1 MKLPHCLLLAAL
13 LLLAGTTR
21 SFAATADYGALQ
33 SKATLFYDNDEW
45 ASALAMYTL
54 MIDERPSVVDNYSHA
69 IVAASLAGDTARTMQ
84 LLEQSTKARVPL
96 DSLYDS
102 IRRLAFNQGNALIYE
117 HFLKNAATTFPWLKR
132 NIDARLLQYY
142 IWRRDGEGMVQYATI
157 MLNGLPDD
165 IDFLTALADGYFS
178 LGDNTR
184 AVQTY
189 TYLLA
194 IDPDNYHALLVL
206 GNYYHDIAAGDK
218 SDIQSR
224 ELAREY
230 LTRAYRLRPTPFLAT
245 LLHQ

>member
-1 MKLPHCLLLAAL
+1 MKLPHRLLLAAL
-13 LLLAGTTR
+13 LLLAGTLRGIT
-21 SFAATADYGALQ
+21 ATTDYNTLQ
-33 SKATLFYDNDEW
+33 FKATLFYNNDEW

-69 IVAASLAGDTARTMQ
+69 IVAASLAGDTTRTMQ
-84 LLEQSTKARVPL
+84 LLEQSTKAHVPL

-102 IRRLAFNQGNALIYE
+102 TRRLAFNQGDALLYE
-117 HFLKNAATTFPWLKR
+117 QFLKNAAATFPWLRR

-142 IWRRDGEGMVQYATI
+142 TWRRDGIGMVQYATI
-157 MLNGLPDD
+157 MLKGMPDD

-184 AVQTY
+184 AVETY

-218 SDIQSR
+218 SDLQAR
-224 ELAREY
+224 ELSREY

-245 LLHQ
+245 LLQL